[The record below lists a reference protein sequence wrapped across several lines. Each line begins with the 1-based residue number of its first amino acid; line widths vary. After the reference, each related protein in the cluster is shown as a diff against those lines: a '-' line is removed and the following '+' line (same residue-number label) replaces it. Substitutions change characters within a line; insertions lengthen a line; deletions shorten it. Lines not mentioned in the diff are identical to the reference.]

1 MSHDRMLHTAA
12 LPGAVGVLTR
22 VPPKE
27 PRENRITPPAR
38 PRSAAGSAAA
48 RPATRPGTRGPGS
61 NSDSLGPLTAL
72 GVSLLL
78 VTACVLGALFDLVL
92 VGGPAWALISLYIAA
107 CGYTATRVRPSDW
120 FCALVAP
127 PIAFAVAIVL
137 LAMIMPNSFAS
148 GLIGTAATTFELLA
162 AKARA
167 LYTGVSLSALVL
179 FARRA
184 KARRG
189 KSRRPGPPRPPQ
201 PGRRA

>member
-1 MSHDRMLHTAA
+1 MLHTAA

-22 VPPKE
+22 VPKD
-27 PRENRITPPAR
+27 PRETRTTPPSR
-38 PRSAAGSAAA
+38 PRPAVSPASV
-48 RPATRPGTRGPGS
+48 RPAPRPGTPGPG
-61 NSDSLGPLTAL
+61 SDSLGPLTGL

-78 VTACVLGALFDLVL
+78 VTACVLGAFFDLFL

-127 PIAFAVAIVL
+127 PIAFAVSIVL

-179 FARRA
+179 ATRRV
-184 KARRG
+184 KARRVRP
-189 KSRRPGPPRPPQ
+189 RRPPRSA
-201 PGRRA
+201 GRF